1 MKERIL
7 NFFGW
12 KHFRAWRHANGDH
25 RLCREIE
32 VRVIDHYETGE
43 EWLVGKDP
51 TTGEETKL
59 DVTAFGGFPVYRT
72 EKRHA

>member
-1 MKERIL
+1 VKERIL
-7 NFFGW
+7 NWLGW

-32 VRVIDHYETGE
+32 VRVPVSSTGQSTATSTV
-43 EWLVGKDP
+43 LV
-51 TTGEETKL
+51 
-59 DVTAFGGFPVYRT
+59 AYRT